1 MISHKK
7 SLITIFG
14 HKHKIKN
21 LTFFTKKFQQPLILL
36 HIWYWSKITS
46 KMRDKFWTKWQLWPK
61 NVITQILQSL
71 YNLISTLEVKP
82 TEPAKWTDVM
92 TSNEVIKWSIILII
106 LAILIVR
113 RRTIVGAFLSIL
125 RSVKF
130 ISIRWALIRL
140 WTSTLY

>member
-1 MISHKK
+1 MVHERGIHADA
-7 SLITIFG
+7 
-14 HKHKIKN
+14 
-21 LTFFTKKFQQPLILL
+21 FQPEFCRI
-36 HIWYWSKITS
+36 HDGKCY
-46 KMRDKFWTKWQLWPK
+46 
-61 NVITQILQSL
+61 
-71 YNLISTLEVKP
+71 TLRKYAVMTMNDFQHVDSVELKP

-130 ISIRWALIRL
+130 ISIR
-140 WTSTLY
+140 